1 MVNDR
6 ENTVHYVGSHLILQ
20 TASLGHRRRII
31 GDRGRNDAP
40 AGGDGIVPFRSAH
53 YPGAVSEKIVPSG
66 HDVHQHPEGVR
77 EIARIL
83 REGLGN

>member
-1 MVNDR
+1 
-6 ENTVHYVGSHLILQ
+6 
-20 TASLGHRRRII
+20 
-31 GDRGRNDAP
+31 
-40 AGGDGIVPFRSAH
+40 VPFRSAH

-66 HDVHQHPEGVR
+66 HDVHQHPDGVR